1 MKRYKLSES
10 GARGWFVGAFD
21 RAIWK
26 TDLFEVAY
34 MFNPK
39 GDMSESHVH
48 KIAKELSLIVKGH
61 VIVGGEEFVE
71 GDIFEISPNEVISNC
86 RYLEDTFTVCVKMP
100 SVPTDKYHVQTVF

>member
-10 GARGWFVGAFD
+10 GDRGWFVGAFD

-61 VIVGGEEFVE
+61 VIVGEKNLSKET
-71 GDIFEISPNEVISNC
+71 
-86 RYLEDTFTVCVKMP
+86 YLKFP
-100 SVPTDKYHVQTVF
+100 PTK